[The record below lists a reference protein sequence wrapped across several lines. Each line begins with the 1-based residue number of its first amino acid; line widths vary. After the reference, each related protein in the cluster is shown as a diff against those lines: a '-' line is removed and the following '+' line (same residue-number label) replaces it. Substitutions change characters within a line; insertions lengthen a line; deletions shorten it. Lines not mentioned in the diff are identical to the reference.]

1 MGFRMIGWILGGIA
15 LFLLF
20 LALLV
25 WVYRTT
31 FCHSA
36 KEKRN
41 ADPYEVPRGR
51 QYQAVGEK
59 MRSLVREL
67 AELPFERVE
76 ITAFDGTLL
85 VGRYYHVRDGA
96 PVQIQFHGYR
106 GMALRDFCG
115 GNKLAREMGQNTL
128 LVDQRANGQSGGHT
142 ITFGVKERRDCLYWI
157 RYVSERFGA
166 DTPIFLSGV
175 SMGAATVLMATELP
189 LPQNVLGVIA
199 DCPYSSPEEI
209 IRKVCKEDRH
219 LPPAPSFLLVRLS
232 ARLFGRFN
240 VREASAVEAVRRT
253 ALPILLIHGEAD
265 RFVPCDMSREIARAC
280 ASPCTLVTVP
290 DAGHGLSYLTDTEAY
305 KTAVETFV
313 RQCEERHAAN

>member
-1 MGFRMIGWILGGIA
+1 MEWIIGCIA
-15 LFLLF
+15 VFLLL
-20 LALLV
+20 LALLFG
-25 WVYRTT
+25 VYRMT
-31 FCHSA
+31 FYHST
-36 KEKRN
+36 KQKKT
-41 ADPYEVPRGR
+41 ADPYAVPRGR
-51 QYQAVGEK
+51 QYQAVGEQ

-67 AELPFERVE
+67 AEIPYERVE
-76 ITAFDGTLL
+76 ITAHDGTSL

-96 PVQIQFHGYR
+96 PVQIQLHGYR

-142 ITFGVKERRDCLYWI
+142 ITFGIKERQDCLLWI
-157 RYVSERFGA
+157 RYVCERFGGE
-166 DTPIFLSGV
+166 TPIFLSGV

-199 DCPYSSPEEI
+199 DCPYSSPEAI

-240 VREASAVEAVRRT
+240 VRAASAVEAVRR
-253 ALPILLIHGEAD
+253 ASVPILLIHGEAD

-290 DAGHGLSYLTDTEAY
+290 DAGHGLSYLTDTETY
-305 KTAVETFV
+305 KTAVETFF
-313 RQCEERHAAN
+313 RQCGERRTAN